1 MTKLTLIFAGVFS
14 AFTVFA
20 IATDIAAP
28 KGFSTTPKVNKTKN
42 VRNSSVGIIGGTRH
56 RGFRYGK

>member
-1 MTKLTLIFAGVFS
+1 MSKLTLIFAGVFS
-14 AFTVFA
+14 ALTVFA
-20 IATDIAAP
+20 IATDLAYP

-42 VRNSSVGIIGGTRH
+42 VRNSSVGVVGGNRH